1 MTIENHITETFGASR
16 TPRTRRR
23 LAVLAMVTVG
33 VGAFTAPVA
42 DAAPAAPA
50 SSAHLTAPS
59 QVESRARVADPIA
72 DLALVALGALD
83 RYVETGSADQLAS
96 YERQR
101 DIIADAVAGR
111 LGIDAGRL
119 RAAWAVAD
127 TDHQQALMGG
137 LTQLGVPYRRNT
149 SKPGV
154 SFDCSGFTTYAWSQ
168 AGFTLARQSTA
179 QIRAAAPRTKD
190 TAQAGDIVQYPGHV
204 MMWLGVDNTIVHAVG
219 SGRTVE
225 LDTTNHRSLKWGDP
239 TG

>member
-1 MTIENHITETFGASR
+1 MTIDTHTTDLLEASAR
-16 TPRTRRR
+16 APRTRRR
-23 LAVLAMVTVG
+23 FAVLVFATVG
-33 VGAFTAPVA
+33 VGALTAPIA
-42 DAAPAAPA
+42 AAAPAAPVTVA
-50 SSAHLTAPS
+50 PAPVSA
-59 QVESRARVADPIA
+59 ESRARVADPIA

-83 RYVETGSADQLAS
+83 RYIETGSADELAS

-101 DIIADAVAGR
+101 DIIADAAAAR

-119 RAAWAVAD
+119 RAAWAAAD
-127 TDHQQALMGG
+127 DEHQQALMGG

-168 AGFTLARQSTA
+168 AGLKLARQSTA

-190 TAQAGDIVQYPGHV
+190 TAQAGDLVQYPGHV
-204 MMWLGVDNTIVHAVG
+204 MMWLGVDNTIIHAIG
-219 SGRTVE
+219 SGRNVE